1 MRNPTAA
8 QIVAV
13 IFSRADLRCAVRMRN
28 PPDFFELR
36 LDAAVRRIREV
47 QDTLDRLRA
56 PLIITARHP
65 AEGGLNE
72 LAAPERRELLRQFLP
87 HAACV
92 DIELRAAGPLRAVL
106 EEARARNVR
115 TIISYHNFD
124 DTPAAARL
132 DEIARAIQ
140 SLGADFLKIATRTD
154 TPDQLARLNAF
165 FGRHQG
171 ETKISAMGIGRLGRI
186 SRLEFFRRGSAL
198 NYAHL
203 GTPQTAG
210 QLSVAQLRRALKT
223 RS

>member
-1 MRNPTAA
+1 MRNAPVP

-13 IFSRADLRCAVRMRN
+13 ISSRADLGRAARLRN

-36 LDAAVRRIREV
+36 LDAAAGRIREV
-47 QDTLDRLRA
+47 QDALDRLNA

-65 AEGGLNE
+65 QEGGLNE

-92 DIELRAAGPLRAVL
+92 DIELRSAGPLRAVL

-124 DTPAAARL
+124 DTPTATRL

-140 SLGADFLKIATRTD
+140 SLGADVLKIATRTD
-154 TPDQLARLNAF
+154 TPDQFARLAAF
-165 FGRHQG
+165 FERHRG
-171 ETKISAMGIGRLGRI
+171 KVKISAMGMGRLGRI
-186 SRLEFFRRGSAL
+186 SRLEFLRRGSAL